1 MNRILVL
8 GGGVGG
14 TLVAN
19 LLAKKLRSRIALG
32 VHQGPS
38 SRRLRIARGAGTR

>member
-1 MNRILVL
+1 MKRVVIV

-19 LLAKKLRSRIALG
+19 L
-32 VHQGPS
+32 
-38 SRRLRIARGAGTR
+38 IARKLQQHIRGGQVA